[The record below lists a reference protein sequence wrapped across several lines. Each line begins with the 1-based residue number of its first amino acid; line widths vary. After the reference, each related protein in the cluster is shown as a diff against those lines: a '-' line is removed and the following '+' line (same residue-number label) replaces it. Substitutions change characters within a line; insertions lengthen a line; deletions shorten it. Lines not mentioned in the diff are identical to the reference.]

1 MKEAKDKS
9 KKIIG
14 VIRRIDGLGRVTI
27 PVEMRNKLDWQEKDP
42 VNVLIEGNKV
52 TFEKVESN
60 ELEKEKIN

>member
-9 KKIIG
+9 KNKKIIG

-42 VNVLIEGNKV
+42 VSVLIEGNKV
-52 TFEKVESN
+52 TFEKVELN
-60 ELEKEKIN
+60 EL

>member
-27 PVEMRNKLDWQEKDP
+27 PVEMRNKLDLQEKDP
-42 VNVLIEGNKV
+42 VSVLIEGNKV

-60 ELEKEKIN
+60 EL